1 MTEIDLNTIANTLLE
16 STDGERNRF
25 LPPDLRTVKQII
37 HDIRTLLLPEY
48 YMSGEDDTEA
58 YKALLFTTYHNLKR
72 QVRAAYQFSG
82 LSDEPAT
89 EVCDAL
95 FAAFPELQRLL
106 RLDLIAGFDGDPAAK
121 SYGEVALSYPGFFAI
136 STYRI
141 AHELYEAGVPY
152 LPRMMTEY
160 AHNKTGIDI
169 NPGAKIGESFFIDHG
184 TGIVIGETTEIGN
197 NVKVY
202 QGVTLGALSLRKG
215 QSLKGTKRHPTIG
228 DNVTIYSNASV
239 LGGETVVGEGS
250 VIAGSTFVTES
261 VPPNSRVTVNG
272 ISTRVDTRA
281 NSQTGPQYETV

>member
-1 MTEIDLNTIANTLLE
+1 MTEIDLNTIARTLL
-16 STDGERNRF
+16 DGADSERNRF

-48 YMSGEDDTEA
+48 YMSGEEDTEA
-58 YKALLFTTYHNLKR
+58 YTALLYTTYHNMK
-72 QVRAAYQFSG
+72 QQIKAAYQFSG
-82 LSDEPAT
+82 QPSEPAG

-95 FAAFPELQRLL
+95 FGAFPELQRLL
-106 RLDLIAGFDGDPAAK
+106 RLDLIAGFEGDPAAK

-202 QGVTLGALSLRKG
+202 QGVTLGALSTRGG
-215 QSLKGTKRHPTIG
+215 QRLSGKKRHPTVE
-228 DNVTIYSNASV
+228 DNVTIYAGATI
-239 LGGETVVGEGS
+239 LGGETVLGRN
-250 VIAGSTFVTES
+250 STIGGCTFITES
-261 VPPNSRVTVNG
+261 VPADTVYRVK
-272 ISTRVDTRA
+272 
-281 NSQTGPQYETV
+281 

>member
-202 QGVTLGALSLRKG
+202 QGVTLGALSTRGG
-215 QSLKGTKRHPTIG
+215 QRLSGKKRHPTVE
-228 DNVTIYSNASV
+228 DNVTIYAGATI
-239 LGGETVVGEGS
+239 LGGETVLGRN
-250 VIAGSTFVTES
+250 STIGGCTFITES
-261 VPPNSRVTVNG
+261 VPADTVYRVK
-272 ISTRVDTRA
+272 
-281 NSQTGPQYETV
+281 